1 MRRDYIPESD
11 AEFNEWLA
19 GFTAYIAAHYAELGL
34 SATDKDNIVAANND
48 WKRDF
53 SAHITAKNAA
63 RGAKGGK
70 NNTRKMA
77 ESLARN
83 LAQRSTVYPG
93 TTNAHRASMGIT
105 VPDTNP
111 TQTAPEYVASLDPP
125 LLLLDWSGRGQVV
138 IHFGVNPGNEKENA
152 KPMDI
157 AGVKIWYRIKT
168 GLPAEA
174 SAQAGS
180 WTFVADDTN
189 SPYVHNLA
197 AVQRTVQAGLAI
209 TEPISVEY
217 KAQWFDKKMRT
228 GAFSQTAKCT
238 VSP

>member
-11 AEFNEWLA
+11 AEFEEWLA
-19 GFTAYIAAHYAELGL
+19 RFTAYISVHYAELGL

-48 WKRDF
+48 WKRNL

-63 RGAKGGK
+63 RGAKAGK
-70 NNTRKMA
+70 NKTRKTA
-77 ESLARN
+77 ESVARN

-111 TQTAPEYVASLDPP
+111 TPTAPEYVATLAPP

-138 IHFGVNPGNEKENA
+138 IHFGVNPLNEKENA
-152 KPMDI
+152 KPVDI
-157 AGVKIWYRIKT
+157 AGAKIWFRIGT
-168 GLPAEA
+168 GAWQFL
-174 SAQAGS
+174 
-180 WTFVADDTN
+180 ADDTN
-189 SPYVHNLA
+189 SPYTHILSPGGETPQGPSGTRPN
-197 AVQRTVQAGLAI
+197 GGAI
-209 TEPISVEY
+209 TEPMSVEY

-228 GAFSQTAKCT
+228 GSFGQTAKCT
-238 VSP
+238 VSS